1 MMKQLPAL
9 AILPLAFAAHA
20 ACAPD
25 PPEIGDIGPSSELVC
40 SALERQFPGAALT
53 VLGRSIHSPTEVSVA
68 ASVDGRPVA
77 LRYKLSRYTWRLE
90 TSARRIAAVPH
101 PAGDVAPHK

>member
-9 AILPLAFAAHA
+9 AILFLTFAAHA
-20 ACAPD
+20 ACVPD

-68 ASVDGRPVA
+68 ASVNGKPIA
-77 LRYKLSRYTWRLE
+77 LRYKLSRYTWRLGRDG
-90 TSARRIAAVPH
+90 SRIAAVPKR
-101 PAGDVAPHK
+101 AGDVSLHK